1 MSRRIARPY
10 AAALF
15 AVIEKEGVSAL
26 RKAEAELTA
35 AGEVF
40 RREPRLLKAFEVPP
54 VPLAR
59 KKELAATLARALEL
73 RAETARLV
81 LLMTEHLRLR
91 LLPEVAAVLGEMTDR
106 KEGLQ
111 RGKVQVPA
119 PLEPGQVAA
128 LAASMSSLVGARVE
142 LAAEVRPE
150 LLAGFVVRV
159 GSRVW
164 DGSLDAQ
171 LRRFAAG
178 ADHT

>member
-15 AVIEKEGVSAL
+15 AVIEKEGGSAL
-26 RKAEAELTA
+26 RRAEAELA
-35 AGEVF
+35 AVAEVF
-40 RREPRLLKAFEVPP
+40 RREPSLLKAFEVPSI
-54 VPLAR
+54 PLAQ
-59 KKELAATLARALEL
+59 KKELIATVARALGL
-73 RAETARLV
+73 RAEMARLV
-81 LLMTEHLRLR
+81 LLMTGHLRLR
-91 LLPEVAAVLGEMTDR
+91 LLPDVLAVLGEMADR
-106 KEGLQ
+106 REGLQ
-111 RGKVQVPA
+111 RGTVQVPE
-119 PLEPGQVAA
+119 PLEPAQVAA
-128 LAASMSSLVGARVE
+128 LATAMSGLVGARVE

>member
-10 AAALF
+10 AAALY
-15 AVIEKEGVSAL
+15 AVIEREGGSAL
-26 RKAEAELTA
+26 RRAEAELEA
-35 AGEVF
+35 MAEVF
-40 RREPRLLKAFEVPP
+40 RREPSLLKAFEVPSI
-54 VPLAR
+54 PLAQ
-59 KKELAATLARALEL
+59 KKELIATVTGALDL

-91 LLPEVAAVLGEMTDR
+91 LLPDVLSVLGEMVDR
-106 KEGLQ
+106 REGLQ
-111 RGKVQVPA
+111 RGTVQVPA
-119 PLEPGQVAA
+119 PLDPAQVTA
-128 LAASMSSLVGARVE
+128 LAAAMGGFVGARVE

-150 LLAGFVVRV
+150 LLAGFVVRI

>member
-15 AVIEKEGVSAL
+15 AVLEKEGVPAL
-26 RKAEAELTA
+26 RRAEAELGA
-35 AGEVF
+35 VAEVF
-40 RREPRLLKAFEVPP
+40 RREPALLKAFEVPS

-59 KKELAATLARALEL
+59 KKELTATVTRGLGL
-73 RAETARLV
+73 RRETARLV

-91 LLPEVAAVLGEMTDR
+91 LLPEAVAVLGEMTDR

-111 RGKVQVPA
+111 RGTVQVPA
-119 PLEPGQVAA
+119 PLEPAQVAA
-128 LAASMSSLVGARVE
+128 LAAAMSGLVGARVE
-142 LAAEVRPE
+142 LAAEVEPK
-150 LLAGFVVRV
+150 LLAGFIVRV

-171 LRRFAAG
+171 LRRFVAG